1 MCQPHKSSKALTVCI
16 SGAAGQIAYSLL
28 PLIARGDVFGSD
40 QLIELRLLEIPPAL
54 DALHGV
60 VMELRDCTFPLLTE
74 IVETDD
80 PMVAFQHA
88 DITIL
93 AGSFPRRP
101 GMERRD
107 LIAKNVSIFKAQGQ
121 ALDRVASKN
130 VKVVVVGNPS
140 NTNALVLS
148 HFAPTIPKQNI
159 TALTRL
165 DQNRAMGQVA
175 LRTGVRVDQVDGVTI
190 WGNHSA
196 SQYPDVTHATV
207 NGEPAL
213 PKLGGRQSVAED
225 FIPCIQ
231 KRGAAVLKARGFS
244 SAMSAANAIGDH
256 LRSWIVG
263 DSKIVSMAVASD
275 GSYDVKQGVYFSFPV
290 RCVGGGEY
298 EIVQGVE
305 MDEFSRKYVSATTEE
320 LFAERIEALE
330 LCAA

>member
-1 MCQPHKSSKALTVCI
+1 MCQPQKSNGILTVCV

-28 PLIARGDVFGSD
+28 PLIARGDVFGRD
-40 QLIELRLLEIPPAL
+40 QPIELHLLDIKPAL

-60 VMELRDCTFPLLTE
+60 VMELHDCAFPLVRN

-88 DITIL
+88 DVTIL
-93 AGSFPRRP
+93 GGSFPRRP

-107 LIAKNVSIFKAQGQ
+107 LIAKNVNIFKAQGQ

-148 HFAPTIPKQNI
+148 HYAPSIPKQNI

-165 DQNRAMGQVA
+165 DQNRAVGQIA
-175 LRTGVRVDQVDGVTI
+175 MRTGVNADQVEGVAI

-196 SQYPDVTHATV
+196 TQYPDVTHATV
-207 NGEPAL
+207 NGEPVM
-213 PKLGGRQSVAED
+213 PKLGGRQAVAEE

-231 KRGAAVLKARGFS
+231 KRGAAILKARGLS
-244 SAMSAANAIGDH
+244 SAMSAASAIGDH
-256 LRSWIVG
+256 LKSWILG

-275 GSYDVKQGVYFSFPV
+275 GSYDVKPGVYFSFPV
-290 RCVGGGEY
+290 RCSAGGDY
-298 EIVQGVE
+298 EIVQGIE

-320 LFAERIEALE
+320 LFAERQEALE
-330 LCAA
+330 LCAV